1 MGQEQLFEVIC
12 DTNFLIHLST
22 RRIKNIDS
30 VNSEIGDFQYVVP
43 LAVLSELQR
52 LSTVPDKEQ
61 DAKKTLEF
69 VRNLKTITISGKF
82 ADNAIA
88 EHVKKHGGMVA
99 TIDKELKSKIKNSGG
114 SVMSLSNDKIVL
126 ES

>member
-43 LAVLSELQR
+43 LVVLSELQR
-52 LSTVPDKEQ
+52 LSTIPDKEQ
-61 DAKKTLEF
+61 DAKKTQEF

>member
-1 MGQEQLFEVIC
+1 MEQEQLFEVIC

-30 VNSEIGDFQYVVP
+30 ANAEIGDFQYVVP
-43 LAVLSELQR
+43 LVVLSELQR
-52 LSTVPDKEQ
+52 LSTIPDKEQ

-69 VRNLKTITISGKF
+69 VRNLKTIPISGKY
-82 ADNAIA
+82 ADDAIT
-88 EHVKKHGGMVA
+88 EHVKKHGGIVA
-99 TIDKELKSKIKNSGG
+99 TIDKKLKSKIKNSGG

>member
-12 DTNFLIHLST
+12 DTNFLIYLST

-30 VNSEIGDFQYVVP
+30 ANAEIGDFQYVVP
-43 LAVLSELQR
+43 LVVLSELQR
-52 LSTVPDKEQ
+52 LSTIPDKEQ

-69 VRNLKTITISGKF
+69 VRNLKTIPISGKY
-82 ADNAIA
+82 ADDAIT
-88 EHVKKHGGMVA
+88 EHVKKYGGMVA

>member
-1 MGQEQLFEVIC
+1 MEQEQLFEVIC

-30 VNSEIGDFQYVVP
+30 ANSEIGDFQYVVP
-43 LAVLSELQR
+43 LVVLSELQR
-52 LSTVPDKEQ
+52 LSTIPDKEQ

-69 VRNLKTITISGKF
+69 VRNLKTIPISGKY
-82 ADNAIA
+82 ADDAIT
-88 EHVKKHGGMVA
+88 EHVKKHGGTVA

-114 SVMSLSNDKIVL
+114 SVISLSNDKIVL

>member
-1 MGQEQLFEVIC
+1 LEQEQLFEVIC

-30 VNSEIGDFQYVVP
+30 ANAEIGDFQYVVP
-43 LAVLSELQR
+43 LVVLSELQR
-52 LSTVPDKEQ
+52 LSTIPDKEQ

-69 VRNLKTITISGKF
+69 VRNLKTIPISGKY
-82 ADNAIA
+82 ADDAIT
-88 EHVKKHGGMVA
+88 EYVKKHGGMVA

-114 SVMSLSNDKIVL
+114 TVMSLSNDKIVL

>member
-1 MGQEQLFEVIC
+1 MEQEQLFEVIC

-30 VNSEIGDFQYVVP
+30 ANAEIGDFQYVVP
-43 LAVLSELQR
+43 LVVLSELQR
-52 LSTVPDKEQ
+52 LSTIPDKEQ

-69 VRNLKTITISGKF
+69 VRNLKTIPISGKY
-82 ADNAIA
+82 ADDAIT

-126 ES
+126 EP

>member
-1 MGQEQLFEVIC
+1 MEQEQLFEVIC

-30 VNSEIGDFQYVVP
+30 ANSEIGDFQYVVP

-52 LSTVPDKEQ
+52 LSTIPDKEQ

-69 VRNLKTITISGKF
+69 VRNLKTIPISGKY
-82 ADNAIA
+82 ADDAIT
-88 EHVKKHGGMVA
+88 EYVKKHGGMVA

-114 SVMSLSNDKIVL
+114 TVMSLSNDKIVL

>member
-30 VNSEIGDFQYVVP
+30 ANSEIGDFQYVVP
-43 LAVLSELQR
+43 LVVLSELQR

-69 VRNLKTITISGKF
+69 VRNLKTIQISGKY
-82 ADNAIA
+82 ADDAIT
-88 EHVKKHGGMVA
+88 EHVKKHGGLVA
-99 TIDKELKSKIKNSGG
+99 TIDKELKSKIKNLGG
-114 SVMSLSNDKIVL
+114 TVMSLSNDKIVL
-126 ES
+126 EP

>member
-1 MGQEQLFEVIC
+1 MEQEQLFEVIC

-30 VNSEIGDFQYVVP
+30 ANAEIGDFQYVVP
-43 LAVLSELQR
+43 LVVLSELQR
-52 LSTVPDKEQ
+52 LSTIPDKEQ

-69 VRNLKTITISGKF
+69 VRNLKTIPISGKY
-82 ADNAIA
+82 ADDAIT
-88 EHVKKHGGMVA
+88 EYVKKHGGMVA

-114 SVMSLSNDKIVL
+114 TVMSLSNDKIVL

>member
-1 MGQEQLFEVIC
+1 MFEVIC

-30 VNSEIGDFQYVVP
+30 ANSEIGDFQYVVP

-69 VRNLKTITISGKF
+69 VRNLKTIPISGKY
-82 ADNAIA
+82 ADDAIT

-99 TIDKELKSKIKNSGG
+99 TIDKELKNKIKNFGG
-114 SVMSLSNDKIVL
+114 SVMSFSNDKIVL

>member
-1 MGQEQLFEVIC
+1 MEQEQLFEVIC

-30 VNSEIGDFQYVVP
+30 ANSEIGDFQYVVP

-69 VRNLKTITISGKF
+69 VRNLKTIPISGKY
-82 ADNAIA
+82 ADDAIT
-88 EHVKKHGGMVA
+88 EHVKKHGGMIA

-126 ES
+126 EP

>member
-30 VNSEIGDFQYVVP
+30 ANSEIGDFQYVVP

-69 VRNLKTITISGKF
+69 VRNLKTIPISGKY
-82 ADNAIA
+82 ADDAIT
-88 EHVKKHGGMVA
+88 EHVKKHGGMIA

>member
-30 VNSEIGDFQYVVP
+30 VNSEIGDFRYVVP
-43 LAVLSELQR
+43 LVVLSELQR
-52 LSTVPDKEQ
+52 LSTIPDKEQ

>member
-30 VNSEIGDFQYVVP
+30 ANAEIGDFQYVVP
-43 LAVLSELQR
+43 LVVLSELQR
-52 LSTVPDKEQ
+52 LSTIPDKEQ

-69 VRNLKTITISGKF
+69 VRNLKTIPISGKY
-82 ADNAIA
+82 ADDAIT

-99 TIDKELKSKIKNSGG
+99 TIDKDLKSRIKNSGG

-126 ES
+126 EP

>member
-1 MGQEQLFEVIC
+1 MEQEQLFEVIC

-30 VNSEIGDFQYVVP
+30 ATTEIGDFQYVVP
-43 LAVLSELQR
+43 LVVLSELQR

-69 VRNLKTITISGKF
+69 VRNLKTIPISGKY
-82 ADNAIA
+82 ADDAIT

>member
-30 VNSEIGDFQYVVP
+30 ANSEIGDFQYVVP

-69 VRNLKTITISGKF
+69 VRNLKTIPISGKY
-82 ADNAIA
+82 ADDAIT
-88 EHVKKHGGMVA
+88 EHVKKHGGMIA

-126 ES
+126 EP

>member
-30 VNSEIGDFQYVVP
+30 ANSEIGDFQYVVP

-61 DAKKTLEF
+61 DARKTLEF
-69 VRNLKTITISGKF
+69 VRNLKTIPISGKY
-82 ADNAIA
+82 ADDAIT

-126 ES
+126 EP

>member
-1 MGQEQLFEVIC
+1 MEQEQLFEVIC

-30 VNSEIGDFQYVVP
+30 ANSEIGDFQYVVP

-69 VRNLKTITISGKF
+69 VRNLKTIPISGKY
-82 ADNAIA
+82 ADDAIT
-88 EHVKKHGGMVA
+88 EYVKKHGGMVA

-114 SVMSLSNDKIVL
+114 TVMSLSNDKIVL

>member
-1 MGQEQLFEVIC
+1 MFEVIC

-30 VNSEIGDFQYVVP
+30 ANSEIGDFQYVVP
-43 LAVLSELQR
+43 LVVLSELQR
-52 LSTVPDKEQ
+52 LSTIPDKEQ

-69 VRNLKTITISGKF
+69 VRNLKTIPISGKY
-82 ADNAIA
+82 ADGAIT
-88 EHVKKHGGMVA
+88 EHVKKHGGIIA
-99 TIDKELKSKIKNSGG
+99 TIDKELKSKIKNLGG
-114 SVMSLSNDKIVL
+114 SVMSFSNDKIVL

>member
-1 MGQEQLFEVIC
+1 MEQEQLFEVIC

-30 VNSEIGDFQYVVP
+30 ATTEIGDFQYVVP
-43 LAVLSELQR
+43 LVVLSELQR

-61 DAKKTLEF
+61 DARKTLEF
-69 VRNLKTITISGKF
+69 VRNLKTIPISGRY
-82 ADNAIA
+82 ADDAIT

-99 TIDKELKSKIKNSGG
+99 TIDKDLKSRIKNSGG

-126 ES
+126 EP

>member
-1 MGQEQLFEVIC
+1 MEQEQLFEVIC

-30 VNSEIGDFQYVVP
+30 ANSEIGDFQYVVP

-69 VRNLKTITISGKF
+69 VRNLKTIPISGKY
-82 ADNAIA
+82 ADNAII
-88 EHVKKHGGMVA
+88 EHVKKYGGTIA
-99 TIDKELKSKIKNSGG
+99 TIDKELKSKIKNLGG
-114 SVMSLSNDKIVL
+114 SIMSFSNDKIVL

>member
-1 MGQEQLFEVIC
+1 MFEVIC

-30 VNSEIGDFQYVVP
+30 VNSEIGEFQYVVP
-43 LAVLSELQR
+43 LVVLDELER
-52 LSTVPDKEQ
+52 LSKNPDKEH

-69 VRNLKTITISGKF
+69 VSGLKTIPISSKF
-82 ADNAIA
+82 ADDALTD
-88 EHVKKHGGMVA
+88 HVKKHGGIVA
-99 TIDKELKSKIKNSGG
+99 TIDKELKNKIKNSGG

>member
-30 VNSEIGDFQYVVP
+30 ANSEIGDFRYVVP
-43 LAVLSELQR
+43 LVVLSELQR
-52 LSTVPDKEQ
+52 LSTIPDKEQ

-69 VRNLKTITISGKF
+69 VRNLKTIPISGKY
-82 ADNAIA
+82 ADDAIT
-88 EHVKKHGGMVA
+88 EYVKKHGGMVA

-114 SVMSLSNDKIVL
+114 TVMSLSNDKIVL